1 MGIVTKEA
9 LDLESYA
16 ASVEDAAPTA
26 PVVTEAADKTDA
38 PTTEAKE

>member
-16 ASVEDAAPTA
+16 ASVEDAAPTTPA
-26 PVVTEAADKTDA
+26 AEQAEAVVPAS
-38 PTTEAKE
+38 TEAKE